1 MDSLV
6 KFLYTHNIV
15 TLIRELIRENIK
27 KKINLKIRKEVMY
40 FIAVAWKEPMKYGNL
55 FIITICSW
63 LLPKSS

>member
-40 FIAVAWKEPMKYGNL
+40 FIAVA
-55 FIITICSW
+55 
-63 LLPKSS
+63 